1 MSSAALHSV
10 LDMVSPDTHT
20 QPAQLHSNN
29 THTPA
34 WDCFAAPAC
43 DTQVKKSQMSFL
55 SVTLAVTPLTL
66 RYAELTQT
74 SACGARPFKIK
85 ASQGLNLQVTTFFF
99 SYNFISIWFFFLEDF
114 LFFKFGTR
122 VNSYGLNVH
131 GICKLHNWLIIAR
144 FDS

>member
-34 WDCFAAPAC
+34 WDCFAALAC

-85 ASQGLNLQVTTFFF
+85 ASQPSSHHIFFQLQTILFQYDFFF
-99 SYNFISIWFFFLEDF
+99 SRRFFIF
-114 LFFKFGTR
+114 
-122 VNSYGLNVH
+122 
-131 GICKLHNWLIIAR
+131 
-144 FDS
+144 

>member
-10 LDMVSPDTHT
+10 LDMVSPDT

-55 SVTLAVTPLTL
+55 SVTLTPLTL

-85 ASQGLNLQVTTFFF
+85 ASQGINLQVTTFFF
-99 SYNFISIWFFFLEDF
+99 SYNFISI
-114 LFFKFGTR
+114 
-122 VNSYGLNVH
+122 
-131 GICKLHNWLIIAR
+131 
-144 FDS
+144 

>member
-10 LDMVSPDTHT
+10 LDMLSPDTHT
-20 QPAQLHSNN
+20 TRSAALKQAA
-29 THTPA
+29 HTPA

-74 SACGARPFKIK
+74 SACDARPFKIK
-85 ASQGLNLQVTTFFF
+85 ASQGINLQVTTFFF
-99 SYNFISIWFFFLEDF
+99 SYRQFYFNMIFFF
-114 LFFKFGTR
+114 
-122 VNSYGLNVH
+122 
-131 GICKLHNWLIIAR
+131 
-144 FDS
+144 

>member
-10 LDMVSPDTHT
+10 LDMLSPDTHT
-20 QPAQLHSNN
+20 TRSAALKQAA
-29 THTPA
+29 HTPA

-74 SACGARPFKIK
+74 SACDARPFKIK
-85 ASQGLNLQVTTFFF
+85 ASQGINLQVTTFFF
-99 SYNFISIWFFFLEDF
+99 QLQTILFQYDFFF
-114 LFFKFGTR
+114 
-122 VNSYGLNVH
+122 
-131 GICKLHNWLIIAR
+131 
-144 FDS
+144 